1 MKTTSMLKKIGKI
14 ILILGILMLLGG
26 VILLALMASS
36 VGFYLVMISV
46 ILNILGITLLTL
58 KVDN

>member
-1 MKTTSMLKKIGKI
+1 MKTTSMLKKIGGI